1 MGAKPVWSM
10 VSIGIPVSFAGA
22 IMLMPWLGVSINM
35 ISLFAFILA
44 IPCWDPAF
52 EGLGFIE
59 AIALPFSPAA
69 APHAWPE
76 GTCWSG
82 FFVVEI
88 GRSARLLGGDAPQA
102 HTFIGE
108 ENGRSSQ
115 QKLAELQDRIQ
126 PPTLEK
132 QNASTEQADGGE
144 EAAGLHPRES
154 DAAGCALALALFGRG
169 F

>member
-1 MGAKPVWSM
+1 MGSGPTAFGALRDRYPAAPPRAVE
-10 VSIGIPVSFAGA
+10 VFA
-22 IMLMPWLGVSINM
+22 V
-35 ISLFAFILA
+35 ILT

-52 EGLGFIE
+52 EGLRLIE

-69 APHAWPE
+69 APHARPE
-76 GTCWSG
+76 GTCGSG

-88 GRSARLLGGDAPQA
+88 GRSARLFGGDAPQA

-126 PPTLEK
+126 APTLEK
-132 QNASTEQADGGE
+132 QNATAQEANGGE
-144 EAAGLHPRES
+144 EDVVIPG
-154 DAAGCALALALFGRG
+154 
-169 F
+169 